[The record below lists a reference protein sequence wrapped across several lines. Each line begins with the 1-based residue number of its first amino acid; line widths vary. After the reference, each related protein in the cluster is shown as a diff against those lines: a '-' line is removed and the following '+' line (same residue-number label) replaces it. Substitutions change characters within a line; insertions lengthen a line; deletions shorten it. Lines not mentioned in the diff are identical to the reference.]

1 MHIECCSDLFIID
14 IEVMENIDKYLYYRD
29 FCVRF
34 VNYIKEDM
42 LTKRHTTY
50 ESWSDESIK
59 WCVDG
64 HIKYIDTVI
73 KLYDKEKKG
82 TLHSYYNECV
92 SEAIHFYVFLAE
104 NRQYFLDTYGIDLME
119 LNKKKL
125 EKIAKILERGR
136 IKTDNEFRMIEEHVS
151 ELCQTDGN
159 QEMIDKLNVLL
170 LDYEKL
176 AEEKLQKRRKRS
188 GNK

>member
-1 MHIECCSDLFIID
+1 MHIECCSDSFIID

-29 FCVRF
+29 FLVR
-34 VNYIKEDM
+34 VCENVIKISHERDGMDMDDELIVYYKNAIKE
-42 LTKRHTTY
+42 TY
-50 ESWSDESIK
+50 EW
-59 WCVDG
+59 
-64 HIKYIDTVI
+64 
-73 KLYDKEKKG
+73 YDKGKKG
-82 TLHSYYNECV
+82 MLSQCYRGTLPDMVHD
-92 SEAIHFYVFLAE
+92 YVFLAE

-125 EKIAKILERGR
+125 EKIAKILERGK

-159 QEMIDKLNVLL
+159 QEMIDKLNGLL